1 MYQKSEKSVYINF
14 FVKVIVKKSVAP
26 YLCGHGVASDMAS
39 KVDTN
44 LMLRV
49 HRRLRMT
56 LGCFMNL
63 RGYLIGDD
71 KTFVFSSLE
80 TRKAGGDLI
89 VVFNINFDNIKSGNG
104 WSATIA
110 GYFTEKGVFIARQ
123 HTNPR
128 Y

>member
-1 MYQKSEKSVYINF
+1 
-14 FVKVIVKKSVAP
+14 
-26 YLCGHGVASDMAS
+26 
-39 KVDTN
+39 
-44 LMLRV
+44 
-49 HRRLRMT
+49 
-56 LGCFMNL
+56 MNL

-128 Y
+128 YWYNKSVPLSVCPSVTFRYQMKTA